1 MIYHSKQIVNI
12 MAGRNS
18 HSAVLGYEDNEMLQ
32 DLWGAEPPGAGCHY
46 AAEGRVLLRRG
57 DG

>member
-1 MIYHSKQIVNI
+1 MIYHNKLIASI
-12 MAGRNS
+12 MAERNS
-18 HSAVLGYEDNEMLQ
+18 RSAAVWYEDDEMLQ
-32 DLWGAEPPGAGCHY
+32 DLWGAEHPVAGCHY